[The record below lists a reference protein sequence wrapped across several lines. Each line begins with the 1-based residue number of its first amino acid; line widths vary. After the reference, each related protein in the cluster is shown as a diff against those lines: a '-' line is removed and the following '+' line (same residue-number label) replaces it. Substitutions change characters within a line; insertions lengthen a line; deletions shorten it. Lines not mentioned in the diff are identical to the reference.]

1 MITNGNREKQ
11 LIIGDIGL
19 IIEGKKVNTHD
30 NLMVTYVYR
39 WVVRVFCFIL
49 IFDIFYQI

>member
-30 NLMVTYVYR
+30 NLMVTYVYTGGSKS
-39 WVVRVFCFIL
+39 IL
-49 IFDIFYQI
+49 FYTHF